1 MSGGLSQWW
10 VSVSSLGVCHLSQAS
25 AQVLRSSCQL
35 LNLNQQV
42 LLGNCVPE
50 VMPPPLLLL
59 RLGPPMLL
67 LVLNRPMTL
76 ARAPATEEV
85 RATGTVEDALRTQH
99 NTHAAA
105 TGDQPATRV
114 LLLPYGVRRGGRYG
128 HGMQRLLL
136 RLATSCTGS
145 TSATV
150 WGCVWLGCS
159 LTLAVS
165 LQVLLPDHQHR
176 QPA

>member
-42 LLGNCVPE
+42 LLGNCVHE

-99 NTHAAA
+99 NTTHMQQRQE
-105 TGDQPATRV
+105 TSQQRGCYFCLMVCDEVGDMA
-114 LLLPYGVRRGGRYG
+114 
-128 HGMQRLLL
+128 M
-136 RLATSCTGS
+136 
-145 TSATV
+145 
-150 WGCVWLGCS
+150 GCS
-159 LTLAVS
+159 GCCCG
-165 LQVLLPDHQHR
+165 LQQAALV
-176 QPA
+176 QPVPQCGGVCG